1 MRNFHGPEHSR
12 YVRRDDRLQRLSEFR
27 IRSGDSKMMKS
38 PDEVDRRRDWF
49 GDIHLELNDEL
60 CSSDTLSLGG
70 FVIDL

>member
-1 MRNFHGPEHSR
+1 
-12 YVRRDDRLQRLSEFR
+12 
-27 IRSGDSKMMKS
+27 MMKS